1 MIPLGV
7 TNRERSDEPTTVALG
22 GTLDHRQN
30 RVTAGSLT
38 RIPSLYA
45 GGFLF
50 LVAVVAVFLWYDL
63 RTAYRD
69 TLAGWNVRLSNSADD
84 RVKLDTLWLAER
96 RADLSLVAQDP
107 FTVRLLSSARDE
119 DRATS
124 ELPEIQR
131 HVGYELASLERAKGY
146 IQAVV
151 VDKGCRVVA
160 RSRARREATEDF
172 QSMCQWVYQTGTFR
186 IAAPGLGQ
194 SNVRL
199 NFGAPV
205 FVEDRTRPSSQARSL
220 VGAVVL
226 VRGPLEQSMPFT
238 TLENDPA
245 RSSETLVVW
254 EEEGEAILF
263 FPRPSALREAHLVH
277 RPLNEMTFEARV
289 AREGV
294 VPFGEFT
301 DYRGVKVFAVAKRIE
316 LARVNLA
323 HKVDR
328 DEALS
333 EYHRRSVLEGLVGA
347 LSILLLGFVM
357 IAHYR
362 KTAMQGLREKVKQQR
377 ALLKL
382 KQHVEVSEERFSKAF
397 HASPMVFTIST
408 LKDYRYIEVNGAFER
423 IFGWHRDEVIGHA
436 VGELGLWADPEALDR
451 ARQTLNTERRL
462 HNVECLFRTKTAA
475 LRIGLLS
482 AEIIEFEGEPCTLT
496 VLEDVTER
504 KRAEEAMLESEA
516 RLRLLLSQ
524 LPAIVWTTD
533 EALRF
538 TSSTGA
544 GLRAVGLETNQVVG
558 MTLDEYL
565 RGIGQ
570 QPRSDHWRRALQGE
584 SLSYEDSMNGH
595 TYAVHVEPLLNVAR
609 EIMGTVGIALDI
621 TERKKIEDALRALA
635 ARLQGVREEER
646 AKVAREIHDELGQA
660 LTAIKIDLASL
671 IRESSA
677 GQQQQWKRTDS
688 ILELVDRTIQ
698 SVRRIAT
705 ELRPGILD
713 DLGLVAAVEWAAE
726 EFEARTGTKCRL
738 DLPED
743 DIDIDQKRATAMFRI
758 FQETLTNVARHANA
772 SEVGVRLAKAN
783 GDLTLEVHDNGRGI
797 SEEQL
802 SAVRSLGI
810 LGMRERAALLGGE
823 LTLIGAPEKGT
834 TVRVWIPQ
842 GHRP

>member
-1 MIPLGV
+1 M
-7 TNRERSDEPTTVALG
+7 TVALG
-22 GTLDHRQN
+22 GSRDPRQN
-30 RVTAGSLT
+30 RVTAGSMT

-50 LVAVVAVFLWYDL
+50 LVAVVAVFLWHDL

-96 RADLSLVAQDP
+96 RADVYLVAQDP
-107 FTVRLLSSARDE
+107 FTVRLLSKARDE
-119 DRATS
+119 DSATS

-131 HVGYELASLERAKGY
+131 HVEQELASLERAKGY

-160 RSRARREATEDF
+160 RSGARREPTEDF
-172 QSMCQWVYQTGTFR
+172 QSMCHWVYQTGTFR
-186 IAAPGLGQ
+186 IAAPGLGE

-254 EEEGEAILF
+254 EEDGEAILF
-263 FPRPSALREAHLVH
+263 FPRRSALREAHLVH

-294 VPFGEFT
+294 VLFGEFT
-301 DYRGVKVFAVAKRIE
+301 DYRGIKVFGVAKRIE

-408 LKDYRYIEVNGAFER
+408 LKDHRYIEVNSTFER
-423 IFGWHRDEVIGHA
+423 IFGWYRDEVIGHT

-462 HNVECLFRTKTAA
+462 HNVECLFRTKTGE

-482 AEIIEFEGEPCTLT
+482 AEIIEFEDEPCTLA

-504 KRAEEAMLESEA
+504 KRAEEAMFESEA

-538 TSSTGA
+538 TSSMGA

-558 MTLDEYL
+558 MTLDEFL
-565 RGIGQ
+565 RRIGQ
-570 QPRSDHWRRALQGE
+570 QPRSDHWRALKGE
-584 SLSYEDSMNGH
+584 SLSYEDSVNGH
-595 TYAVHVEPLLNVAR
+595 TYAVHVEPLLNVTR
-609 EIMGTVGIALDI
+609 EITGTVGIALDI

-677 GQQQQWKRTDS
+677 GQQQQGKRTDS
-688 ILELVDRTIQ
+688 ILELVDQTIQ

-743 DIDIDQKRATAMFRI
+743 DIEIDQKRATAMFRI
-758 FQETLTNVARHANA
+758 LQETLTNVARHAKA
-772 SEVGVRLAKAN
+772 TEVGVRLAKEN

-802 SAVRSLGI
+802 SAGRSLGI

-842 GHRP
+842 AHCPSRSR